1 MCGCDGVTYSNECDA
16 HSQGINVS
24 FRGKCPQ
31 DRTSD
36 PHLQQAVVSPVE
48 YESSTSS
55 ASSIKSTLMLG
66 SVIHNAVASK
76 AVTSSPPRSRI
87 LQTCS
92 YNVEVFVSGCAY
104 FG

>member
-31 DRTSD
+31 ERKSD
-36 PHLQQAVVSPVE
+36 LHLQQAMVSPVE
-48 YESSTSS
+48 YRSSTSS
-55 ASSIKSTLMLG
+55 ANSVKSSLLLG
-66 SVIHNAVASK
+66 SVIQKAVASK
-76 AVTSSPPRSRI
+76 SVTGFPPRSRV

-92 YNVEVFVSGCAY
+92 YNVEVFVSGCTY